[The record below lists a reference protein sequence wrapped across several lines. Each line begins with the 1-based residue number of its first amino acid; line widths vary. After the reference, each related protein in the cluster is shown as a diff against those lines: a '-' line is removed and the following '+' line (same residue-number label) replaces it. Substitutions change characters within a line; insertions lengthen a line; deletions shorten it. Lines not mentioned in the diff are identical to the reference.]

1 MDYSFR
7 IRLVLTIYGV
17 AQSRTR
23 LKQLSSSSSYLSFI
37 GSSMEDLS
45 WENSIKLM
53 LSFGSFLA
61 EFINSLDHSTSQ
73 GWDEQR
79 IREKPELHLLIFFSR
94 WVGNKSFGS
103 VKKKQKNKNKN
114 KKNSILYLPTA
125 LFRLHLILWIFQD

>member
-1 MDYSFR
+1 
-7 IRLVLTIYGV
+7 
-17 AQSRTR
+17 
-23 LKQLSSSSSYLSFI
+23 
-37 GSSMEDLS
+37 MEDLS

-114 KKNSILYLPTA
+114 KKKQYSVFANSFIQITFDSLNISELKYS
-125 LFRLHLILWIFQD
+125 